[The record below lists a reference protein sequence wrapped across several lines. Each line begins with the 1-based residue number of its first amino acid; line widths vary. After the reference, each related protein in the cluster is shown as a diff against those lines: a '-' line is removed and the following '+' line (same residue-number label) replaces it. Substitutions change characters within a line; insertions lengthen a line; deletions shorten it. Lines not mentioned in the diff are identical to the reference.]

1 MTPGAIPEAQVRTG
15 DLLQDGESRLR
26 LALAAADLGIWDWDV
41 ATGRMVY
48 SQRAKEIC
56 GFAQEQDVTFD
67 MAKAVTHPD
76 DYPFTSAQAARALD
90 PEIRDRS
97 PFEYRIVKAD
107 GSVCWVRAFGEA
119 VFAEVDGKARA
130 VRYTGTLQDITKEH
144 DAAAQLRE
152 LNATLEQRVEARTAE
167 LLAAEAARREADALY
182 RAYFENTADPLF
194 VIGVEPDGGFLIE
207 QINPAH
213 EATFGFQLA
222 DVQGK
227 RIDELM
233 PPDIADQVL
242 GYYRRCVEQG
252 STLHYRDVFELPDGV
267 LHATRCWCRCAM
279 RAGGS
284 CGWSAA
290 RAT

>member
-107 GSVCWVRAFGEA
+107 GSVCWSATP
-119 VFAEVDGKARA
+119 ARC
-130 VRYTGTLQDITKEH
+130 
-144 DAAAQLRE
+144 
-152 LNATLEQRVEARTAE
+152 RTSPKSMM
-167 LLAAEAARREADALY
+167 RR
-182 RAYFENTADPLF
+182 RSC
-194 VIGVEPDGGFLIE
+194 GS
-207 QINPAH
+207 
-213 EATFGFQLA
+213 
-222 DVQGK
+222 
-227 RIDELM
+227 
-233 PPDIADQVL
+233 
-242 GYYRRCVEQG
+242 
-252 STLHYRDVFELPDGV
+252 STLRWSSGSR
-267 LHATRCWCRCAM
+267 HAPPNCSRPKRRGAKPTRCTAPISRIPPIRC
-279 RAGGS
+279 S
-284 CGWSAA
+284 
-290 RAT
+290 